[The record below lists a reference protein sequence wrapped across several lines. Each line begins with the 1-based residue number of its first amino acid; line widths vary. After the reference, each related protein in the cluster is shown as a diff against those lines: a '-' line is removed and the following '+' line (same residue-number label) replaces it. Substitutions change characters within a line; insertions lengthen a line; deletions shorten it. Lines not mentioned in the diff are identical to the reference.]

1 MKEKTKKLIKG
12 IDWKEMII
20 QILIW
25 SIVILFIAGF
35 IWFLSPSYPG
45 SGSSNQEDCIP
56 NYMGGCDL

>member
-1 MKEKTKKLIKG
+1 MKKFLKD

-35 IWFLSPSYPG
+35 IYNYTHG
-45 SGSSNQEDCIP
+45 SGLSNPDDCIP
-56 NYMGGCDL
+56 NYMGGCDS